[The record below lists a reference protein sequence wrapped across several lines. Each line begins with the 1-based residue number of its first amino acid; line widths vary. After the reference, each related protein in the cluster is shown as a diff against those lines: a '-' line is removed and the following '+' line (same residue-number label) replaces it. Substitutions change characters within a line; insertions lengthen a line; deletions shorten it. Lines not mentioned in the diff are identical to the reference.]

1 MPRLPAPSPFDRPRW
16 SVDDARE
23 VVAALE
29 RSGQSV
35 SVFAAEHG
43 LDPQRVYGWRRRI
56 GARAERTTFRELTVP
71 TESSSFEVM
80 LASGLRVRVPH
91 DFDSE
96 ALVRLFEALARA
108 DVC

>member
-1 MPRLPAPSPFDRPRW
+1 MARSPSLSPFDRPRW
-16 SVDDARE
+16 SIDVARE

-43 LDPQRVYGWRRRI
+43 LDPQRVYGWRRRV

-71 TESSSFEVM
+71 TESCVFEVM
-80 LASGLRVRVPH
+80 LTSGVRVRVPL

-96 ALVRLFEALARA
+96 ALVRLFQALTQAN
-108 DVC
+108 VC